1 MSLSR
6 NLIIKPMPIL
16 PAYSIDFV
24 SRSPEQTRRLGMRMG
39 TLLKSGDLLCLEG
52 DLGSGKTTF
61 VQGLAHGWGSVDAVT
76 SPTFVIVNQYRR
88 AGGGLMHHLDAY
100 RLTSID
106 EAIDLDLDDM
116 LSGGILV
123 AEWAERIES
132 VLPAD
137 RLVIKYAWLNEE
149 QRNLL
154 FIPVGERYKKM
165 LDDFKQLA
173 FGG

>member
-6 NLIIKPMPIL
+6 NLILKPMPIL

-39 TLLKSGDLLCLEG
+39 ALLKSGDLLCLEG

-61 VQGLAHGWGSVDAVT
+61 VQGLARGWGSMD
-76 SPTFVIVNQYRR
+76 
-88 AGGGLMHHLDAY
+88 GGLMHHLDAY

-154 FIPVGERYKKM
+154 FIPTGERYKKM
-165 LDDFKQLA
+165 LDDFKRLA

>member
-76 SPTFVIVNQYRR
+76 SPTFVIVN
-88 AGGGLMHHLDAY
+88 
-100 RLTSID
+100 
-106 EAIDLDLDDM
+106 
-116 LSGGILV
+116 
-123 AEWAERIES
+123 
-132 VLPAD
+132 
-137 RLVIKYAWLNEE
+137 
-149 QRNLL
+149 
-154 FIPVGERYKKM
+154 
-165 LDDFKQLA
+165 
-173 FGG
+173 